1 MAMVR
6 RVLRLVWVAAG
17 LSFLLWMYV
26 GFQALG
32 TAADAAKG
40 DAVVRTS
47 EGLHFRPEGSATSAG
62 LIFLP
67 GGMVE
72 PEAYAPLLRDLA
84 RAGYNAHLLYL
95 PMRVAFTDSQITDV
109 FDRIDKLLSQDPQT
123 RWVLAGHS
131 RGGMLASRYVNARRP
146 SLAGLVLIGTTHP
159 RDFSLAETAIPI
171 TKVYGTRDEVAS
183 YASMRENQHL
193 VPANTAWIGI
203 EGGNHVQ
210 FGYYRHQLGDG
221 SATISRE
228 EQQRQ
233 LVAALTA
240 VLSSAEKR

>member
-1 MAMVR
+1 MVR

-17 LSFLLWMYV
+17 LSFLLWMYI

-32 TAADAAKG
+32 NAVDAAKG

-47 EGLHFRPEGSATSAG
+47 EGLHFRSEGSAKTAG

-72 PEAYAPLLRDLA
+72 PVAYAPLLREVA
-84 RAGYNAHLLYL
+84 RAGYQARLINL
-95 PMRVAFTDSQITDV
+95 PMRVAFTDSQIAGL
-109 FDRIDKLLSQDPQT
+109 FDRIDKLLSSEP
-123 RWVLAGHS
+123 RLKWVLAGHS
-131 RGGMLASRYVNARRP
+131 RGGMLASRYVNERRP
-146 SLAGLVLIGTTHP
+146 SLAGLVPIGTTHP
-159 RDFSLAETAIPI
+159 RDFNLAETAIPV
-171 TKVYGTRDEVAS
+171 TKIYGTRDEVAS
-183 YASMRENQHL
+183 YATMRQNRHL
-193 VPANTAWIGI
+193 VPADTAWIGI